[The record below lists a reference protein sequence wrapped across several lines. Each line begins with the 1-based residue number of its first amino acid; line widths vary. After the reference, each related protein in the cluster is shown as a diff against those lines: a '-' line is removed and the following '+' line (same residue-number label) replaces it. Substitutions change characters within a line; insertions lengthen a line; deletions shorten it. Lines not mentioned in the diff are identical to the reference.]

1 MNRILMFSF
10 FLIASI
16 HCFAWQGTFKQK
28 YTSTTNQGSSVTVT
42 WYVTDTDCKMQ
53 MDFDGQ
59 DIKST
64 TFFLPDLKGNQLLT
78 YTLGG
83 ITNQKSA
90 DTTKKYFAI
99 PLNIIQQNANT
110 GVSRVSVV
118 KTGETKVIQ
127 GMNCEK
133 VLVKTNLNE
142 TEMWVSKDFQPQ
154 FYKFYSCFR
163 SSFEIM
169 GLYEEKMNGF
179 PVSSV
184 TRDLSGKVVSSYEI
198 LSVQAQELTSKDF
211 TVPAGYSL
219 VK

>member
-1 MNRILMFSF
+1 MNRILMSAF
-10 FLIASI
+10 FLLASI

-28 YTSTTNQGSSVTVT
+28 YTSATNKGTSVTVT

-53 MDFDGQ
+53 MDFEGQ

-64 TFFLPDLKGNQLLT
+64 TFFLPDLKGSQLLT
-78 YTLGG
+78 YTVGG
-83 ITNQKSA
+83 VTNVKFP

-99 PLNIIQQNANT
+99 PLNIIQQNANL
-110 GVSRVSVV
+110 GVSRVNVI

-169 GLYEEKMNGF
+169 GLYEEKMLGF
-179 PVSSV
+179 PVQSV
-184 TRDLSGKVVSSYEI
+184 TKDLSGQVISSYDI
-198 LSVQAQELTSKDF
+198 LSIQAQELTSKDF
-211 TVPAGYSL
+211 TVPTEYKL